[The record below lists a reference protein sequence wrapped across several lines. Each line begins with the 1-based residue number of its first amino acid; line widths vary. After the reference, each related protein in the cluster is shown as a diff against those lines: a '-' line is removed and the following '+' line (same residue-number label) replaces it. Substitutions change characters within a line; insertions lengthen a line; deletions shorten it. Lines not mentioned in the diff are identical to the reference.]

1 MDKIKT
7 IAMYLPQFHETPEN
21 NKWWGEGFTE
31 WTAVTKAEKLF
42 EGHNQ
47 PREPLSNNYYNLLD
61 RKAME
66 QQAGLAKQYGLD
78 GFCFYHYYFKNG
90 KKVLERPAENLL
102 KWKELDMPFCF
113 CWANEGWARTWS
125 RAKIKNVWADKFENE
140 ATDKADEV
148 LLEQK
153 YGRGREWKEHF
164 EYLLPFFKDERYI
177 KVDGIPIFLITIPN
191 LITCLAE
198 MMWYWKNLAKEN
210 GINDICV
217 IGMSTD
223 KKLNGLDAVLINAP
237 SMYLRNVKLYSMNE
251 VNYFDYK
258 EVWETALTTQSVPR
272 CKTYF
277 GGFTDY
283 DDTPRRGRNGS
294 FFYGASTELF
304 EKYLYLL
311 MKKNQEAGNEFV
323 FINAFNEWGE
333 GMYLEPDKKN
343 GYRYLEALYRVKE
356 RVNNEQNKI
365 KVGKSDDTIHIDI
378 KSEAEYKAEKFHS
391 YFLLM
396 DKWMALK
403 EQHLHLAHYLKKY
416 HYNEIAVYGLG
427 ILGKHLI
434 TELIDDEVMVKYVID
449 KREGLSYSGIPICKI
464 GSELEPVDV
473 IIVTA
478 LQEYDEI
485 WNNIRTYGISFPI
498 LSLAELIYDE

>member
-1 MDKIKT
+1 
-7 IAMYLPQFHETPEN
+7 
-21 NKWWGEGFTE
+21 
-31 WTAVTKAEKLF
+31 
-42 EGHNQ
+42 
-47 PREPLSNNYYNLLD
+47 
-61 RKAME
+61 
-66 QQAGLAKQYGLD
+66 
-78 GFCFYHYYFKNG
+78 
-90 KKVLERPAENLL
+90 
-102 KWKELDMPFCF
+102 
-113 CWANEGWARTWS
+113 
-125 RAKIKNVWADKFENE
+125 
-140 ATDKADEV
+140 
-148 LLEQK
+148 
-153 YGRGREWKEHF
+153 
-164 EYLLPFFKDERYI
+164 
-177 KVDGIPIFLITIPN
+177 
-191 LITCLAE
+191 
-198 MMWYWKNLAKEN
+198 
-210 GINDICV
+210 
-217 IGMSTD
+217 
-223 KKLNGLDAVLINAP
+223 
-237 SMYLRNVKLYSMNE
+237 MNE

-396 DKWMALK
+396 DKWMALSNG
-403 EQHLHLAHYLKKY
+403 QVC
-416 HYNEIAVYGLG
+416 N
-427 ILGKHLI
+427 
-434 TELIDDEVMVKYVID
+434 
-449 KREGLSYSGIPICKI
+449 R
-464 GSELEPVDV
+464 
-473 IIVTA
+473 
-478 LQEYDEI
+478 
-485 WNNIRTYGISFPI
+485 
-498 LSLAELIYDE
+498 